1 MGSDAPP
8 DRYKRPSGITLNI
21 GVADALEAARLF
33 ERLAEGG
40 EVQMPLAETFWA
52 LRFGMLTDRF
62 EISRM
67 MNCQKPGL
75 RVGAEWLGAGVGWRG
90 RFRRLLD

>member
-1 MGSDAPP
+1 
-8 DRYKRPSGITLNI
+8 
-21 GVADALEAARLF
+21 
-33 ERLAEGG
+33 
-40 EVQMPLAETFWA
+40 MPLAETFWA

-62 EISRM
+62 EISWM